1 MEIMSIRSKLIA
13 FALVGIAST
22 CTVGYV
28 GYWGGR
34 QVRAASA
41 KILTTNEAL
50 RNHLESDMMHDAL
63 RGDVFAALLA
73 ETDDSKATVREDLK
87 DHAATFRE
95 MQAANSVLNLDTAVT
110 TALTDAK
117 PVLEVYIAS
126 AEKII
131 TAAATDK
138 AAARAALPVFLND
151 FKALED
157 RMGSMSDLI
166 ATSAKTAESDGGAVA
181 AKCDTWMLALSSLAL
196 GISALTAWQLI
207 RSIITPLNL
216 LAFRLQDISQGE
228 GDLTAKLDATRN
240 DELGRIALHF
250 NAFVKKIESVI
261 VEVQTGAKEIDS
273 GTSHI
278 SAASQSLAE
287 GSSRQASSL
296 QQISASVEEM
306 SAMTQQNAQN
316 CKQANGMAASS
327 KLAADRGQGEMKEM
341 SGAMAQIKQSS
352 AEIAKIIKVIDEI
365 AFQTNLL
372 ALNAAVEAA
381 RAGEAGKGFAVVAEE
396 VRSLAQR
403 SAEAAKSTSSMIE
416 EAGRRADNGVEIAS
430 RVGLALDEIAGT
442 ACKVNTLL
450 SEIASASD
458 QQARG
463 IGQINSGIGEL
474 DKVTQ
479 QNAGNS
485 EELASGAEQ
494 TAAQVTSLQDLV
506 SQFKTSESATRN
518 VELPSP
524 SNKGHGVRSGNASG
538 RTAISSAAAQARAC
552 AHSADASPTSAISTE
567 TGDSLASF

>member
-1 MEIMSIRSKLIA
+1 MAITSIRSKLVA
-13 FALVGIAST
+13 FAFVGIAST

-28 GYWGGR
+28 GYWSGQ
-34 QVRAASA
+34 QVRQASA
-41 KILTTNEAL
+41 RILTTNEAL

-63 RGDVFAALLA
+63 RGDVFAAMLA
-73 ETDDSKATVREDLK
+73 NTDEERKAVNEDLL
-87 DHAATFRE
+87 DHATNFRE
-95 MQAANSVLNLDTAVT
+95 KQAANA
-110 TALTDAK
+110 ALTLDAQVTAELTEAK

-131 TAAATDK
+131 AIAATDK
-138 AAARAALPVFLND
+138 AAATATMPSFLAD
-151 FKALED
+151 FKTLED
-157 RMGSMSDLI
+157 RMGAMSDLI
-166 ATSAKTAESDGGAVA
+166 SASAKAAETEGGKTAAR
-181 AKCDTWMLALSSLAL
+181 CDQLMLVLGSLAL
-196 GISALTAWQLI
+196 GISALTAWSLI
-207 RSIITPLNL
+207 RSIISPLNL

-228 GDLTAKLDATRN
+228 GDLTAQLDATRN

-250 NAFVKKIESVI
+250 NAFVKKIEGVI
-261 VEVQTGAKEIDS
+261 VEVQSGAKEIDS

-278 SAASQSLAE
+278 SSASQSLAD
-287 GSSRQASSL
+287 GSSRQAASL

-306 SAMTQQNAQN
+306 SAMTQQNADN

-327 KLAADRGQGEMKEM
+327 KLAADKGQNEMKQM
-341 SGAMAQIKQSS
+341 SGAMTQIKQSS

-416 EAGRRADNGVEIAS
+416 EATRRADNGVDIAN
-430 RVGLALDEIAGT
+430 RVGLALDEIATT
-442 ACKVNTLL
+442 ATKVNTLL
-450 SEIASASD
+450 TEIASASNE
-458 QQARG
+458 QARG
-463 IGQINSGIGEL
+463 IGQVNTGISEL

-506 SQFKTSESATRN
+506 SQFKTSASDRFVGAANTSRAAKAKSGTGSNRN
-518 VELPSP
+518 
-524 SNKGHGVRSGNASG
+524 GNTLIAQN
-538 RTAISSAAAQARAC
+538 SSAG
-552 AHSADASPTSAISTE
+552 TE
-567 TGDSLASF
+567 TGESLASF